1 MVGSVVFTT
10 TLVKRGPGVAVV
22 LDVGQVEAIGE
33 GARRFP
39 VRAQINGATL
49 RSTVVRM
56 RGEYLL
62 GLNREFREQA
72 GVEAGDTIELEL
84 TLDREPRTVEVP
96 AELADALAGDPLASA
111 AFDALS
117 YTHRREYA
125 RWIED
130 AKREET
136 RRRRC
141 AEALERLRAG
151 G

>member
-1 MVGSVVFTT
+1 VGSLVFTT

-22 LDVGQVEAIGE
+22 LDDRQVESVGD
-33 GARRFP
+33 GAKRFP
-39 VRAQINGATL
+39 VRAEINGATL

-62 GLNREFREQA
+62 GLNREFRDQA

-84 TLDREPRTVEVP
+84 VLDREPRTVELP
-96 AELADALAGDPLASA
+96 ADLADALAGDPVAAA
-111 AFDALS
+111 AFAALS

-130 AKREET
+130 AKRDET
-136 RRRRC
+136 RSRRC
-141 AEALERLRAG
+141 AETLERLRAG
-151 G
+151 A